1 MEDNLFESYGGVKME
16 EDDRMVAEFVSL
28 IKSVNRSDEFF
39 REYAKFTKKMVE
51 SLEAEGFTRDE
62 AIFLVSSAGQPGINV
77 SR

>member
-1 MEDNLFESYGGVKME
+1 MG
-16 EDDRMVAEFVSL
+16 EDDEMVAEFVSL
-28 IKSVNRSDEFF
+28 IKSVNRNDEFF

-62 AIFLVSSAGQPGINV
+62 AIFLVGSGGKGITM